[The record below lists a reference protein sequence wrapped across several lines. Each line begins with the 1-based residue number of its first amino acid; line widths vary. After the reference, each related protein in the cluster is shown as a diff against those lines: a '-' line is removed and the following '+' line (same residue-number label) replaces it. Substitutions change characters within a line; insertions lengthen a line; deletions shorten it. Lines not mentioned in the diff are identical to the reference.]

1 MILNWFLLLL
11 TAFIAYTTGSISTR
25 RVASRYVFRRDLLKL
40 GKGNVWLSNFRRLF
54 GPLGFLKLGAVE
66 IVKDLLP
73 LLIGALLIGIR
84 GRADIGRVFAGF
96 CLMMGRLWPVFN
108 RYRGGHGCIAL
119 ILIGLL
125 VDPSVGVSAALG
137 VIAGIWF
144 GKSLTLRGADT
155 TSWREKTAA
164 QETILDGGGV
174 GTIVYIYGGTGR
186 SSNFQHLTFTNGV
199 AVSGKN
205 GGGIYALGPTGGII
219 TNCVF
224 RNCSAWDG
232 GGS

>member
-73 LLIGALLIGIR
+73 LLIGALLIGTR

-144 GKSLTLRGADT
+144 GKSLSIGAVAGAVVM
-155 TSWREKTAA
+155 AA
-164 QETILDGGGV
+164 
-174 GTIVYIYGGTGR
+174 
-186 SSNFQHLTFTNGV
+186 V
-199 AVSGKN
+199 AVMVVEQRL
-205 GGGIYALGPTGGII
+205 ILILTALVCLLVLVHHIPSLRRLLRREEEKLSWEQDISYK
-219 TNCVF
+219 F
-224 RNCSAWDG
+224 DEKF
-232 GGS
+232 

>member
-73 LLIGALLIGIR
+73 LLIGALLIGTR

-125 VDPSVGVSAALG
+125 VDPSVGVGAALG
-137 VIAGIWF
+137 VIAGIGF
-144 GKSLTLRGADT
+144 GKSLSIGAVAGAVVM
-155 TSWREKTAA
+155 AA
-164 QETILDGGGV
+164 
-174 GTIVYIYGGTGR
+174 
-186 SSNFQHLTFTNGV
+186 V
-199 AVSGKN
+199 AVMVVEQRL
-205 GGGIYALGPTGGII
+205 ILILTALVCLLVLVHHIPSLRRLLRREEEKLSWEQDISYK
-219 TNCVF
+219 F
-224 RNCSAWDG
+224 DEKF
-232 GGS
+232 

>member
-11 TAFIAYTTGSISTR
+11 TAFIAYTTGSVSTR

-144 GKSLTLRGADT
+144 GKSLSIGAVAGAVVM
-155 TSWREKTAA
+155 AA
-164 QETILDGGGV
+164 
-174 GTIVYIYGGTGR
+174 
-186 SSNFQHLTFTNGV
+186 V
-199 AVSGKN
+199 AVMVVEQRL
-205 GGGIYALGPTGGII
+205 ILILTALVCLLVLVHHIPSLRRLLRREEEKLSWEQDISYK
-219 TNCVF
+219 F
-224 RNCSAWDG
+224 DEKF
-232 GGS
+232 

>member
-144 GKSLTLRGADT
+144 GKSLSIGAVAGAVVM
-155 TSWREKTAA
+155 AA
-164 QETILDGGGV
+164 
-174 GTIVYIYGGTGR
+174 
-186 SSNFQHLTFTNGV
+186 V
-199 AVSGKN
+199 AVMVVEQRL
-205 GGGIYALGPTGGII
+205 ILILTALVCLLVLCTISPPCGVCFAG
-219 TNCVF
+219 
-224 RNCSAWDG
+224 RRRS
-232 GGS
+232 

>member
-144 GKSLTLRGADT
+144 GKSLSIGAVAGAVVM
-155 TSWREKTAA
+155 AA
-164 QETILDGGGV
+164 
-174 GTIVYIYGGTGR
+174 
-186 SSNFQHLTFTNGV
+186 V
-199 AVSGKN
+199 AVMVVEQRL
-205 GGGIYALGPTGGII
+205 ILILTALVCLLVLVHHIPSLRRLLRREEEKLSWEQDISYK
-219 TNCVF
+219 F
-224 RNCSAWDG
+224 DEKF
-232 GGS
+232 

>member
-11 TAFIAYTTGSISTR
+11 TAFIAYVIGSVSTR

-144 GKSLTLRGADT
+144 GKSLSIGAVAGAVVMAT
-155 TSWREKTAA
+155 
-164 QETILDGGGV
+164 
-174 GTIVYIYGGTGR
+174 
-186 SSNFQHLTFTNGV
+186 V
-199 AVSGKN
+199 AVMVVEQRL
-205 GGGIYALGPTGGII
+205 ILILTALVCLLVLVHHIPSLRRLLRREEEKLSWEQDISYK
-219 TNCVF
+219 F
-224 RNCSAWDG
+224 DEKF
-232 GGS
+232 

>member
-144 GKSLTLRGADT
+144 GKSLSIGAVAGAVVMAT
-155 TSWREKTAA
+155 
-164 QETILDGGGV
+164 
-174 GTIVYIYGGTGR
+174 
-186 SSNFQHLTFTNGV
+186 V
-199 AVSGKN
+199 AVMVVEQRL
-205 GGGIYALGPTGGII
+205 ILILTALVCLLVLVHHIPSLRRLLRREEEKLSWEQDISYK
-219 TNCVF
+219 F
-224 RNCSAWDG
+224 DEKF
-232 GGS
+232 

>member
-11 TAFIAYTTGSISTR
+11 TALIAYVTGSVSTR

-144 GKSLTLRGADT
+144 GKSLSIGAVAGAVVM
-155 TSWREKTAA
+155 AA
-164 QETILDGGGV
+164 
-174 GTIVYIYGGTGR
+174 
-186 SSNFQHLTFTNGV
+186 V
-199 AVSGKN
+199 AVMVVEQRL
-205 GGGIYALGPTGGII
+205 ILILTALVCLLVLVHHIPSLRRLLRREEEKLSWEQDISYK
-219 TNCVF
+219 F
-224 RNCSAWDG
+224 DEKF
-232 GGS
+232 